1 MSPAGRDAQTS
12 RHRIVGVTLD
22 EGSIARR
29 GPEIE
34 EERKIAVYDL
44 LEGNR
49 FAPKGSPGGP
59 YRLLL
64 AVAEGRLVFDVRL
77 EDGAEHARIVL
88 SLTPFGRVLKAYREI
103 CDSYYAAV
111 RDSHPVRIE
120 AIDMGR
126 RGLHD
131 EGAALLIERL
141 EGKIH
146 MDASTAR
153 RLFTLICAL
162 SAKGA

>member
-1 MSPAGRDAQTS
+1 MSRAERDVQAS
-12 RHRIVGVTLD
+12 RYRIAAVTLD
-22 EGSIARR
+22 ESSIAPR
-29 GPEIE
+29 GAEIE
-34 EERKIAVYDL
+34 AEKKIAVHDL

-49 FAPKGSPGGP
+49 FAPHGSPGGP

-77 EDGAEHARIVL
+77 EDGAEHARVLL
-88 SLTPFGRVLKAYREI
+88 SLTPFGRVLKDYREI

-111 RDSHPVRIE
+111 RGSHPARIE

-131 EGAALLIERL
+131 EGAMLLIERL
-141 EGKIH
+141 EGKIA
-146 MDASTAR
+146 MDAPTAR

-162 SAKGA
+162 CAKGA

>member
-1 MSPAGRDAQTS
+1 MNPAGRDAQPS
-12 RHRIVGVTLD
+12 RYRIAGVTLD
-22 EGSIARR
+22 ERSIGKR
-29 GPEIE
+29 GAEVE
-34 EERKIAVYDL
+34 QEKKIAVHDL

-59 YRLLL
+59 YRLFL
-64 AVAEGRLVFDVRL
+64 AIVEGRLVFDVRL
-77 EDGAEHARIVL
+77 EDGTEHARIVL
-88 SLTPFGRVLKAYREI
+88 SLTPFRRVLRSYREI
-103 CDSYYAAV
+103 CDSYYIAV
-111 RDSHPVRIE
+111 RGSHPTRIE

-131 EGAALLIERL
+131 EGAALLMERL
-141 EGKIH
+141 DGKIA
-146 MDASTAR
+146 MDALTAR